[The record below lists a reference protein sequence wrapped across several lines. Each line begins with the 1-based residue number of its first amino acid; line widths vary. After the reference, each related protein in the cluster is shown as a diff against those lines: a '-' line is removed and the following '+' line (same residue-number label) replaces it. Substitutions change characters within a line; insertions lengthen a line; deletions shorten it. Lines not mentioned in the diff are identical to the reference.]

1 MGTFGAGSGGAGGFL
16 RRVSGRH
23 SSTPTTEAYAASSAP
38 PADRRPRLDG
48 VPVDS
53 LPPIVPEAR
62 RGARRRVSVIGEPV
76 LRRPC
81 RPVTGFDDELAGLID
96 DMFASM
102 EIASGVGLAANQ
114 IGVDLRVFVYDCTDT
129 WDVRHVGHVVN
140 PVLELPPRDAGTWEG
155 REEGCLSVPG
165 PAATVERAL
174 TAAVTGQDR
183 FGRPLRIE
191 GHGLFARC
199 LQHECD
205 HLDGR
210 LYVDHLAPRTR
221 RTVLREMEQ
230 LQGEVWAGW
239 DERAGHLGKA
249 PDVGQSRGG
258 R

>member
-1 MGTFGAGSGGAGGFL
+1 MGAFSAGTGGAGGFF

-23 SSTPTTEAYAASSAP
+23 PNSPATDSYAAPSVP

-62 RGARRRVSVIGEPV
+62 RGARRRVTVIGEPV

-81 RPVTGFDDELAGLID
+81 RRVTAFDDELASLID
-96 DMFASM
+96 DLFASM
-102 EIASGVGLAANQ
+102 AVASGVGLAANQ

-140 PVLELPPRDAGTWEG
+140 PVLEVPARAAGTWQA

-165 PAATVERAL
+165 PAAEVERSL

-205 HLDGR
+205 HLDGL
-210 LYVDHLAPRTR
+210 LYVDHLAPRRR
-221 RTVLREMEQ
+221 RTVLHEMEQ
-230 LQGEVWAGW
+230 RRGEVWAAW

-249 PDVGQSRGG
+249 PDVGQSAGSG
-258 R
+258 